1 MSNLQLHDQSPS
13 PIAFWHHKSQVAKSA
28 SHDNSAS
35 IPVNGTMFAIVARE
49 VRLVPGRHEVALGGN
64 FFNQTGSGWLLGI
77 QSLLNESKLQVV

>member
-28 SHDNSAS
+28 SHDNSGS

-49 VRLVPGRHEVALGGN
+49 VGLVPGRHEVALGGI
-64 FFNQTGSGWLLGI
+64 FSIRLGPVGYWGF
-77 QSLLNESKLQVV
+77 SHC